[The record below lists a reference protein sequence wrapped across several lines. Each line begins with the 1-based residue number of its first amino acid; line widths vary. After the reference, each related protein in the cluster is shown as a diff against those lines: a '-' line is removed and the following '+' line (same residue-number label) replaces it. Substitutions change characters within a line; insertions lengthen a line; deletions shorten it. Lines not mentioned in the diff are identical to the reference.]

1 MKLFYTFLRKRS
13 PVKIEG
19 EGKQSRN
26 KAFPIKRACF
36 EIETQNL
43 AYAFPQEHT
52 AVEDTQKFLSLSS
65 FLLSRLLLE
74 VNPF

>member
-1 MKLFYTFLRKRS
+1 MKLFYTFLQKPS

-26 KAFPIKRACF
+26 KVFPIKKVCF

-43 AYAFPQEHT
+43 VYIFPQKHT
-52 AVEDTQKFLSLSS
+52 AVEDTQKFLSLNS
-65 FLLSRLLLE
+65 FLLSR
-74 VNPF
+74 

>member
-1 MKLFYTFLRKRS
+1 MKLFYTFLQKLS
-13 PVKIEG
+13 PVKIE
-19 EGKQSRN
+19 EKGKQSRS
-26 KAFPIKRACF
+26 KVFPIKKACF

-43 AYAFPQEHT
+43 VHVFPQKHT
-52 AVEDTQKFLSLSS
+52 AVEDTQKFLSLNS